1 MSADGDMAALAALRH
16 GVPGGSGVHAMPLRD
31 LVLNGRFLTRAATGV
46 DRVAAELARALAA
59 RPEIRLTVA
68 LPREALGGGFGQ
80 LPGPAISRGP
90 LEGHAWEQACLPGL
104 ARGRWCLNLC
114 NTGPLFG
121 ARQVV
126 MLHDAHVATVPG
138 SYSRAFRALYLSLQ
152 PRLARRA
159 AIVLTV
165 SEHSRRSLEATGLV
179 PRGKARV
186 VPNGADHMDRI
197 GADLSVLSRNGL
209 RVRGYF
215 LAVGSGAEYKNI
227 AMIAA
232 VAAARGADG
241 LPLVTTGG
249 AMPRVFGAPQHTSG
263 HRHLGRVT
271 DPELKA
277 LYSHAAALL
286 FPSLAEGFG
295 LPPLEAM
302 ACGTPVI
309 ATTAGAVPEVCGAA
323 ALYADPLRPED
334 WRQAMDRVEGDAV
347 LWSDL
352 QARGRARAA
361 GYTWA
366 RAADRLLAAIEE
378 TEANDA

>member
-1 MSADGDMAALAALRH
+1 
-16 GVPGGSGVHAMPLRD
+16 MPPRE
-31 LVLNGRFLTRAATGV
+31 LVLNGRFLTRPGTGV

-59 RPEIRLTVA
+59 RPDIRLTMA
-68 LPREALGGGFGQ
+68 LPREALGERSGQ
-80 LPGPAISRGP
+80 LLGPAISRGP
-90 LEGHAWEQACLPGL
+90 LRGHAWEQISLPGL
-104 ARGRWCLNLC
+104 AGGRWCLNLC

-121 ARQVV
+121 VRQVV

-152 PRLARRA
+152 PRLSRRA

-165 SEHSRRSLEATGLV
+165 SDHSRHSLEATGLV

-197 GADLSVLSRNGL
+197 VADHSVLDRHGL
-209 RVRGYF
+209 RPRGYF
-215 LAVGSGAEYKNI
+215 LAVGSAAAYKNI
-227 AMIAA
+227 AMIAS
-232 VAAARGADG
+232 VADARGAAA

-249 AMPRVFGAPQHTSG
+249 AMPRVFGASPHSGG

-277 LYSHAAALL
+277 LYANALALL

-302 ACGTPVI
+302 SCGTPVI
-309 ATTAGAVPEVCGAA
+309 ATTAGAVPEVCGGA
-323 ALYADPLRPED
+323 ALHADPSRPSD
-334 WRQAMDRVEGDAV
+334 WRQAMDRIETDA
-347 LWSDL
+347 DL
-352 QARGRARAA
+352 RRDLRARGRARAA
-361 GYTWA
+361 GFTWT
-366 RAADRLLAAIEE
+366 RAADRLLAAIAEA
-378 TEANDA
+378 EANGA